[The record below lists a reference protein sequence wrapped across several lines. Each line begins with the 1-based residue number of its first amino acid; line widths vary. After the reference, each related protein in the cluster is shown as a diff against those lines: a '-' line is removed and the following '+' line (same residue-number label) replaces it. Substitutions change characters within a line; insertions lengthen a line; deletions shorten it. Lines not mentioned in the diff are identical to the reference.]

1 MVSKGVSVSE
11 LYNSSTECLDT
22 YVMLIVVCVTA
33 AAPLVSNEAEVGNK
47 PGSSSSGGPSIG
59 LVAAMAAIVTG
70 LVAVA
75 IGVTVR
81 HIRKRRRLVSME
93 TGTGYDN
100 DDESNAD
107 CSRTS
112 QPDFNGAIQS
122 TS

>member
-1 MVSKGVSVSE
+1 
-11 LYNSSTECLDT
+11 
-22 YVMLIVVCVTA
+22 MLIVVCITA
-33 AAPLVSNEAEVGNK
+33 AAPLVSNQAEAGNK
-47 PGSSSSGGPSIG
+47 PGSSSSGEPSVG

-93 TGTGYDN
+93 TRTEYN
-100 DDESNAD
+100 NDESDAD
-107 CSRTS
+107 YSKTS
-112 QPDFNGAIQS
+112 QSNDDFNGAFQS

>member
-1 MVSKGVSVSE
+1 
-11 LYNSSTECLDT
+11 
-22 YVMLIVVCVTA
+22 MLIVICVTA
-33 AAPLVSNEAEVGNK
+33 AAPLVSNEAEAGYEPV
-47 PGSSSSGGPSIG
+47 SSSGGPSIG

-93 TGTGYDN
+93 TGTVYDN
-100 DDESNAD
+100 DESDAD
-107 CSRTS
+107 YSKTS
-112 QPDFNGAIQS
+112 QSNDDFNGAVQS

>member
-1 MVSKGVSVSE
+1 
-11 LYNSSTECLDT
+11 
-22 YVMLIVVCVTA
+22 MLIVVCVTA
-33 AAPLVSNEAEVGNK
+33 AAPLVSNEAEAGNK
-47 PGSSSSGGPSIG
+47 PGSSSGGPSVG

-93 TGTGYDN
+93 TGTEYN
-100 DDESNAD
+100 NDESDAD
-107 CSRTS
+107 YSKISRS
-112 QPDFNGAIQS
+112 SDDLNGAVQS

>member
-81 HIRKRRRLVSME
+81 HIRKRRQVSME
-93 TGTGYDN
+93 TGTEYDN
-100 DDESNAD
+100 DESDAD
-107 CSRTS
+107 CSKTS
-112 QPDFNGAIQS
+112 RSDDDFNGAIQS